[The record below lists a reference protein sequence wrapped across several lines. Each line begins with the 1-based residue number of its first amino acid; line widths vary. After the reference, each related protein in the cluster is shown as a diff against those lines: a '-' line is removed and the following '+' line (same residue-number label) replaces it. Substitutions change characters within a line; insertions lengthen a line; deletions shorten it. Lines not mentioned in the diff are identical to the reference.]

1 MPLTPVP
8 LTLQTIYA
16 DLTQQVY
23 AAVLRPGSVYRR
35 TIKGVEYLY
44 AKIPVGEGRIDLF
57 LGRVDD
63 EAAAAKA
70 LAIEEEAQRAA
81 ERRRTVRMLRSRGL
95 PGPSSELGR
104 VLDALAYAGIFAR
117 GGVLVGTAAY
127 QCYAPLVGHSLPS
140 SSLMT
145 LDADLAMA
153 SLILEANEQKPFEAV
168 LKHADKTF
176 TGLPTLN
183 SKALSSRFRS
193 ASGFLVDLLTP
204 QLRRTDSN
212 PMPLK
217 NLQAGAI
224 PLQHLGWL
232 LEQPVQAVALH
243 GAGVPVTV
251 PQPAR
256 YAAHKLIIAQKR
268 TGDPTKRRKD
278 LVQAATLIEA
288 LSKADPFALTD
299 AVADAKSKGREGWA
313 RPLERSLAELQ
324 LKIEVA

>member
-57 LGRVDD
+57 LGRGDD

-104 VLDALAYAGIFAR
+104 VLDALAYAGIFAG
-117 GGVLVGTAAY
+117 GGVLVGTVAY
-127 QCYAPLVGHSLPS
+127 QCYAPLVGHNLPS

-145 LDADLAMA
+145 LDANLATA
-153 SLILEANEQKPFEAV
+153 SLVLEANEQKPFEAV

-204 QLRRTDSN
+204 QLRRSDAN
-212 PMPLK
+212 PMPLARLK
-217 NLQAGAI
+217 AGAV
-224 PLQHLGWL
+224 PMQHLGWL
-232 LEQPVQAVALH
+232 IQAPVQAAALH
-243 GAGVPVTV
+243 GAGVPLRV
-251 PQPAR
+251 PAPAR
-256 YAAHKLIIAQKR
+256 YAVHKLIVAQKR
-268 TGDPTKRRKD
+268 RDVGGKRQKD
-278 LVQAATLIEA
+278 LVQAKSLIEA
-288 LSKADPFALTD
+288 LQASDPFALTD
-299 AVADAKSKGREGWA
+299 AFEDARAQGQDGWR
-313 RPLERSLAELQ
+313 RPLERSL
-324 LKIEVA
+324 K